1 MGSRAKRN
9 FSARLPPESNVEK
22 KRLEFVGKWS
32 ARRDEPLDPQEGRGL
47 VFFAVV
53 AGAQVLDGGVR
64 GIRGGLQPGAGGAR
78 VAEGHL
84 EAVLEPDEAGSG
96 PGIGANRR
104 TAGARVRGTRDG
116 AAGEDGNVAQVRH
129 G

>member
-1 MGSRAKRN
+1 M
-9 FSARLPPESNVEK
+9 
-22 KRLEFVGKWS
+22 

-47 VFFAVV
+47 VFVVVV
-53 AGAQVLDGGVR
+53 AGAQVLDGSVGGV
-64 GIRGGLQPGAGGAR
+64 RGGLQPGARGTR

-84 EAVLEPDEAGSG
+84 EAVLEPDEARRG
-96 PGIGANRR
+96 PG
-104 TAGARVRGTRDG
+104 VG

>member
-1 MGSRAKRN
+1 M
-9 FSARLPPESNVEK
+9 
-22 KRLEFVGKWS
+22 

-64 GIRGGLQPGAGGAR
+64 GVRGGLRPGAGGAR

-84 EAVLEPDEAGSG
+84 EAVLEPDEARRRSG
-96 PGIGANRR
+96 VGAVGRA
-104 TAGARVRGTRDG
+104 AGDPACSTRDG
-116 AAGEDGNVAQVRH
+116 AAGKDGNVTQVRH

>member
-1 MGSRAKRN
+1 M
-9 FSARLPPESNVEK
+9 
-22 KRLEFVGKWS
+22 

-47 VFFAVV
+47 VFVVMV
-53 AGAQVLDGGVR
+53 AGAQVLDGRVR

-84 EAVLEPDEAGSG
+84 EAVLEPDEARRR
-96 PGIGANRR
+96 PGVGAVGRA
-104 TAGARVRGTRDG
+104 AGDPARSTRDG

>member
-1 MGSRAKRN
+1 M
-9 FSARLPPESNVEK
+9 
-22 KRLEFVGKWS
+22 

-53 AGAQVLDGGVR
+53 AGAQVRDGGVR
-64 GIRGGLQPGAGGAR
+64 GGLRPGAGGAR

-84 EAVLEPDEAGSG
+84 EAVLEPDEARRRSG
-96 PGIGANRR
+96 VGAVRR
-104 TAGARVRGTRDG
+104 AAGDPARSTRDG
-116 AAGEDGNVAQVRH
+116 AAGKDGNVAQVRH

>member
-1 MGSRAKRN
+1 M
-9 FSARLPPESNVEK
+9 
-22 KRLEFVGKWS
+22 

-84 EAVLEPDEAGSG
+84 EAVLEPDEAGNG
-96 PGIGANRR
+96 PGNGAVGRA
-104 TAGARVRGTRDG
+104 AGDPARSTRDG

>member
-1 MGSRAKRN
+1 M
-9 FSARLPPESNVEK
+9 
-22 KRLEFVGKWS
+22 

-64 GIRGGLQPGAGGAR
+64 GVRGGLRPGAGGAR

-84 EAVLEPDEAGSG
+84 EAVLEPDEARRRSG
-96 PGIGANRR
+96 VGAVRR
-104 TAGARVRGTRDG
+104 AAGDPARSTRDG
-116 AAGEDGNVAQVRH
+116 AAGKNGNVAQVRH

>member
-1 MGSRAKRN
+1 M
-9 FSARLPPESNVEK
+9 
-22 KRLEFVGKWS
+22 
-32 ARRDEPLDPQEGRGL
+32 ARRDEPLDPQEGWGL

-53 AGAQVLDGGVR
+53 AGAQVLDGSV
-64 GIRGGLQPGAGGAR
+64 RGGLWPGAGGAR

-84 EAVLEPDEAGSG
+84 EAVLEPDEARRRSG
-96 PGIGANRR
+96 VGAVRR
-104 TAGARVRGTRDG
+104 AAGDPARSTRDG

>member
-1 MGSRAKRN
+1 M
-9 FSARLPPESNVEK
+9 
-22 KRLEFVGKWS
+22 
-32 ARRDEPLDPQEGRGL
+32 ARRDEPLGPQEGRGL

-64 GIRGGLQPGAGGAR
+64 GGLRPGAGGAR

-84 EAVLEPDEAGSG
+84 EAVLEPDEARRRSG
-96 PGIGANRR
+96 VGAVRR
-104 TAGARVRGTRDG
+104 AAGDPARSTRDG
-116 AAGEDGNVAQVRH
+116 AAGKDGNVAQVRP

>member
-1 MGSRAKRN
+1 M
-9 FSARLPPESNVEK
+9 
-22 KRLEFVGKWS
+22 

-53 AGAQVLDGGVR
+53 AGAQVLDGG
-64 GIRGGLQPGAGGAR
+64 IRGGLQPGAGGAR

-84 EAVLEPDEAGSG
+84 EAVLEPDEARRRSG
-96 PGIGANRR
+96 VGAVRR
-104 TAGARVRGTRDG
+104 AAGDPARSTRDG
-116 AAGEDGNVAQVRH
+116 AAGKDGNVAQVRH